1 MDALESLRIDSAI
14 AAEAEKK
21 AAEAEVGQDNF
32 LRMLVAQLENQDPL
46 NPQDSADFAAQLAQ
60 FSSVEQLVAMRAGKA
75 NVDEEAG
82 WLREQL
88 HSLALAEST
97 RLRGEDESLAE
108 IKRDRARLRRAAA
121 KWQKAYEDQIGE
133 LERLRRENR
142 MLKLHMQTLCRG
154 RVRATHASRGW
165 RVENSPDWQM
175 SPTRCRTPV
184 SEDGS
189 HDGPIG
195 FLEMVGDAAF
205 ASSNNGSSAVAFDP
219 PSPRAEP
226 ASPPVV
232 EITAPTGRSQPASFK
247 VVAASPFAPD

>member
-32 LRMLVAQLENQDPL
+32 LRMLVAHTRCEQLTGAGTAVDAELRKLRAANQ
-46 NPQDSADFAAQLAQ
+46 
-60 FSSVEQLVAMRAGKA
+60 EQLVAMRAGQA